1 MGDDEYGEGVCFQRP
16 RNQRI
21 INLAMKTTKI
31 KYCKILND
39 WDQDYDSFYH
49 QSCKLW
55 VFTYMYKTIKHAL
68 SPYTSYFLA
77 AGIVLCKSSSIPY
90 YLRYISD
97 SRLNQICFYMDD
109 NHVYKDEET
118 NNML

>member
-21 INLAMKTTKI
+21 INLAMKTTMI

-49 QSCKLW
+49 
-55 VFTYMYKTIKHAL
+55 
-68 SPYTSYFLA
+68 
-77 AGIVLCKSSSIPY
+77 
-90 YLRYISD
+90 
-97 SRLNQICFYMDD
+97 
-109 NHVYKDEET
+109 
-118 NNML
+118 